1 MAHVVLD
8 IVMPYWGDFGHLRE
22 AVDSVR
28 AQDDSD
34 WRLIVIDDV
43 YPDAAPGE
51 WVQALNDDRITYL
64 RNEQNLGPSR
74 NYSKG
79 VGLVDGEFVVILGCD
94 DRMLPGYVARVKH
107 LIASFPAADVI
118 QPGVRVIDENG
129 KVYLPMADRIKRWI
143 APRGEFP
150 RAFAGEGISVSLLR
164 GNWTYFPSL
173 VWRRSRVAG
182 GFRADLNVV
191 QDLAKIMEILL
202 DGGTLV
208 VDREPQFEYRRHSQS
223 VSAKTAIDASK
234 FGQELTLFREVRA
247 QARERGWRKASR
259 AAAWH
264 ITSRLN
270 ALSVVPAALK
280 ARRMDGVKALSK
292 HALVFP
298 RAPR

>member
-8 IVMPYWGDFGHLRE
+8 IVMPFWGDFGHLRE

-28 AQDDSD
+28 AQDDPE
-34 WRLIVIDDV
+34 WRLVVIDDV

-51 WVQALNDDRITYL
+51 WVKSLADERITYL

-79 VGLVDGEFVVILGCD
+79 VGLVDGEFVVIMGCD
-94 DRMLPGYVARVKH
+94 DRMLPGYVARVKQ
-107 LIASFPAADVI
+107 LIGAFPAADVI
-118 QPGVRVIDENG
+118 QPGVQVIDEHG
-129 KVYLPMADRIKRWI
+129 RVYVPMADRIKGWI
-143 APRGEFP
+143 SPKGEFP
-150 RAFAGEGISVSLLR
+150 RAFEGESIAVSLLH

-173 VWRRSRVAG
+173 VWRRSRVER

-191 QDLAKIMEILL
+191 QDLAKILEILL

-208 VDREPQFEYRRHSQS
+208 VDRAPQFEYRRHSQS

-247 QARERGWRKASR
+247 QAHERGWRKAAR
-259 AAAWH
+259 AASWH

-270 ALSVVPAALK
+270 ALSVVPAAVK
-280 ARRMDGVKALSK
+280 ARRPDGVRALAR
-292 HALVFP
+292 HVLAFP
-298 RAPR
+298 RAGR

>member
-8 IVMPYWGDFGHLRE
+8 IVMPFWGDFGHLRE

-28 AQDDSD
+28 AQDDPE
-34 WRLIVIDDV
+34 WRLVVIDDV

-51 WVQALNDDRITYL
+51 WVKSLADERITYL

-79 VGLVDGEFVVILGCD
+79 VGLVDGEFVVIMGCD
-94 DRMLPGYVARVKH
+94 DRMLPGYVARVKQ
-107 LIASFPAADVI
+107 LIGAFPAADVI
-118 QPGVRVIDENG
+118 QPGVQVIDEHG
-129 KVYLPMADRIKRWI
+129 RVYVPMADRIKGWI
-143 APRGEFP
+143 SPKGEFP
-150 RAFAGEGISVSLLR
+150 RAFEGESIAVSLLH

-173 VWRRSRVAG
+173 VWRRSRVER

-191 QDLAKIMEILL
+191 QDLAKILEILL

-208 VDREPQFEYRRHSQS
+208 VDRAPQFEYRRHSQS

-247 QARERGWRKASR
+247 QARERGWRKAAR
-259 AAAWH
+259 AASWH

-270 ALSVVPAALK
+270 ALSVVPAAVK
-280 ARRMDGVKALSK
+280 ARRPDGVRALAR
-292 HALVFP
+292 HVLAFP
-298 RAPR
+298 RAGR